1 MDKIQRLFTPRGSPT
16 KEGQA
21 ESPAK
26 KTRLSP
32 LKAKRNSPKKSP
44 KKSPNKLRKLQDDST
59 LRSGSSGNNLSSSF
73 VLVPSQETFLCETRP
88 VEGTST
94 FPAADTTS
102 KVVPG
107 PLEDS
112 PSRNRSIRSP
122 IQTRSRTLAAAASAQ
137 PIADST
143 PQGLPADSYDDTFP
157 VHIPPLPEEALPAV
171 DMEVVPGNSTTNQD
185 ITLTHSPV
193 PSGSSPTSETVIY
206 VDSFPGMK
214 NVKNSWNI
222 FDSFTIPPTVLA
234 EPPSAPSDHPAPR
247 RRDYQTISTGAS
259 PPKKRRL
266 MARRV
271 ARRVDRFASPLRP
284 RLETIPEDNSSGSEN
299 DQDGNR
305 ASTPLRNS
313 TLSDSYSPQSV
324 IIKDAPNFTPSDSCS
339 PQSIVI
345 KDSPEFTC
353 IPPSTSTQKS
363 SRRTDPNDP
372 RHSPSLKRTM
382 PRNSPSGSDSQ
393 NQENGKGAS
402 KPDPNVI
409 LSSLFKMLE
418 EDTV

>member
-1 MDKIQRLFTPRGSPT
+1 M
-16 KEGQA
+16 
-21 ESPAK
+21 
-26 KTRLSP
+26 
-32 LKAKRNSPKKSP
+32 
-44 KKSPNKLRKLQDDST
+44 
-59 LRSGSSGNNLSSSF
+59 
-73 VLVPSQETFLCETRP
+73 
-88 VEGTST
+88 
-94 FPAADTTS
+94 
-102 KVVPG
+102 
-107 PLEDS
+107 
-112 PSRNRSIRSP
+112 
-122 IQTRSRTLAAAASAQ
+122 
-137 PIADST
+137 
-143 PQGLPADSYDDTFP
+143 
-157 VHIPPLPEEALPAV
+157 
-171 DMEVVPGNSTTNQD
+171 
-185 ITLTHSPV
+185 
-193 PSGSSPTSETVIY
+193 
-206 VDSFPGMK
+206 
-214 NVKNSWNI
+214 
-222 FDSFTIPPTVLA
+222 
-234 EPPSAPSDHPAPR
+234 
-247 RRDYQTISTGAS
+247 
-259 PPKKRRL
+259 
-266 MARRV
+266 
-271 ARRVDRFASPLRP
+271 DRFASPLRP

-299 DQDGNR
+299 DQGKFSPKLTTALWRQIRVFFQGPNIVSFSKDGNR

-353 IPPSTSTQKS
+353 LPPSTSTQKS